1 MSTYSILNKHIQM
14 DWSRDIIGQVRTF
27 YDDRESVKLVD
38 GVQSPNYTS
47 DYVKVIDS
55 NGNVIE
61 GYIPKVNFEIT
72 GGFEKEMDYL
82 MHEMHRYLFRSYPE
96 HSNALIT
103 LTKAERQSYFNEAEH
118 MLDSFWD
125 TENIPS
131 NSELEDFYLKHKF
144 LTNITVARKYCGSS
158 KEEDILIHLFGVPA
172 TFTGAR
178 TFVDDKQDKVVAL
191 AAGLIANTD
200 FNKIYRYY
208 TTSKAATS
216 FESDTFANLTADFT
230 SFVRDIVVAKE
241 LPTLEGTLFDFAIT
255 DDPITPIITNLNNI
269 LEYGSVNG
277 STIKKDGSIDAAGGK
292 RGSISSSMVLSDVI
306 SDQIFGKYSAN
317 IISDADYADLA
328 FDFNTRVT
336 LGSDDATNVVPYQGS
351 NYNTEIIKACEN
363 KFLTREVTFS
373 GLKDAIVLKTGK
385 VCYNK
390 VFVKW
395 FTHLC
400 ASELAKAYVDE
411 QNFGVNYS
419 ANRRMQYN
427 FDVQFDLIEST
438 SGKPVITGFLNRNL
452 LSSIPESKQFK
463 FDFTNPQDDWLDPK
477 EFFQCLSHPGDC
489 EYINF
494 GNGDMFGLKISFN
507 VWEDQRKDP
516 QGNPIGYVSDVVGNP
531 PTSGVFNPVVL
542 LDYVSSECTESGI
555 PFLPRGTLTTV
566 GSVQFYGLNYLRQI
580 ETVPIYFLNK
590 SIYLDDN
597 WMTSINTIEL
607 PIEGGFS
614 LYDRIMDL
622 ASTTVESKTS
632 DDGKIIYFIRKYA
645 LKDEYIANPY
655 EWATSEILNAFAVN
669 TETVIKQIGR
679 SEEVSAQSL
688 AKYNAE
694 MVDETT
700 IRLREDIKDQVM
712 KAGRLEFMLIDAKA
726 QRHFGYLKDSYI
738 KNDYCYCTVGDIYP
752 PLGFADRYVLTCYLY
767 VKGDPIDS
775 REEDHTKFRRKTSVR
790 AAAYDNKYYYET
802 TWGPLS
808 DDNLRWYCDSFTSSK
823 ADSYIEQDNNFTT
836 GNELY
841 DPATLTEYESLTLV
855 SCDPNFIKPI
865 TDLINENKSLYI
877 DSSIKF
883 VSHIPLIQGTTAH
896 SKEYNTISAMFT
908 DTVPN
913 YITFYDIDIKDF
925 PEFEGFYNATVDPDL
940 KDIHYVETIVNR
952 SLMVWGNSIWDGTAD
967 ETTKKLR
974 TIWGGYFSNFIVKDL
989 RDYLPDSYTSIH
1001 SIGSNSSISIKLDNY
1016 NYACNEGEPERRW
1029 NLVYSPSGGVNSSV
1043 HVQVIDYYSHADHL
1057 GKDWKE
1063 YRSEQNVEEPEELA
1077 SILKPTN
1084 GKVPVIDMDDTYNLS
1099 VEKQLTGG
1107 EYKYEIE
1114 TVPLDFNL
1122 KFDWTGRYLYQCRG
1136 LLDNQTLGIQDG
1148 VRLVTHSTNSNI
1160 IQDVKLV
1167 DHQIHYEDYWNPP
1180 MIFQVRHKPI
1190 EAYLGHM
1197 LYEYAKE
1204 SGADSSTELT
1214 MSGFT
1219 DYLASLTYLPAIA
1232 YLEEDKIRLAVFN
1245 TTKDTDNL
1253 LITVQDFGIP
1263 VSMHILTELFGKSC
1277 TGFEFENNAT
1287 MRKVIAALSPTI
1299 YNIPNAT
1306 WTGRLKDAQINLT
1319 DATEIG
1325 LTEADQNDTSN
1336 DKLEVFSDPGINT
1349 ANRMA
1354 IFHKDGDERNDWDIK
1369 KKINQSDKVTIE
1381 EGKDNAKLIRVE
1393 DLMEHSLG
1401 KQNPYGVFKF
1411 QENNKYFK
1419 EFTRES
1425 ITLSATNNGNEYMDC
1440 TIDFGRNEDMEF
1452 DGSDEILL
1460 YAIRGPLIRSV
1471 YAPSKEIQLIERGY
1485 AIGNLNVV
1493 SYDKT
1498 EGGIYLA
1505 DSSASSLSSVTKA
1518 ISDLK
1523 GIDNS
1528 GAELRKFV
1536 TDIVNAPTNESLLP
1550 KDLTKDTVIA
1560 KVCENVYAKNYDN
1573 NITLIGETNS
1583 ESVKNK
1589 YIELKTIW
1597 LEKIKH
1603 QEITVNSAKFG
1614 IKWPSPLREI
1624 GYTFYKRKFV
1634 TEGVVYASEPNKV
1647 YINDSAIIL
1656 RDHIGGGDEVEL
1668 LFVDSLSKDN
1678 PKTQVS
1684 LNVDMS
1690 NYPGPYK
1697 LLAYN
1702 AASEQEMSDDGESI
1716 PVTTIYAY
1724 VGWQRGIAKITI
1736 KDTVEVT
1743 PYGVDAPLTDDE
1755 GGKLQNCSPFT
1766 LDGRFYYT
1774 CVYTNG
1780 NSVTY
1785 EAKPGS
1791 LSPVKETATLEPGEL
1806 YPTVMLSSEEEFQK
1820 YYSFGLTEN
1829 DVPSAVDAIGLSR
1842 MQIVTDSYG
1851 RKIKVTHNSE
1861 GNVYELI
1868 EDAAYL
1874 ERFPVAK
1881 PKNQL
1886 SNSAREDY
1894 LDWLGNVFSVD
1905 GKLVIPVITPDSLSS
1920 NDVLGA
1926 EPTTG
1931 AVESFAQ
1938 SDDAKYLAEL
1948 LFLKDEEGN
1957 YCAQGMSVTDA
1968 LENEYL
1974 LAPDIGEVTTGA
1986 FTSFGTKKQTVP
1998 CITYNEERF
2007 VPAETT
2013 GDQLEAQNWY
2023 NQMLSL
2029 LDAQSAMRLHS
2040 GSSTFNEGEE
2050 WVAIIDKGGCLF
2062 TAWNKRTGAWVR
2074 LSLQNFLGYSTAS
2087 SSYPSNYLTDIPVL
2101 FNTVTSPDRKIWDDY
2116 KEAVVQSTDLQQ
2128 WIIRNAT
2135 MEVPDPDSEDG
2146 KGTTVEWIA
2155 PFSEDTKEL
2164 EEFNEDMMTAFD
2176 KYIDQMNA
2184 ADRLAPNML
2193 NKLDGESAFSLRK
2206 VFTASTQISKSEEKL
2221 GIDTAKKL
2229 KTFLAEKTTLKNN
2242 AANEATK
2249 LGLLEAELSSMKTI
2263 DETRVAKFTTMQN
2276 ALMGLS
2282 GELQDYKTTQNDDWT
2297 LGWSYIQIHGMR
2309 DKDGTTD
2316 YRFMFNRDTAPVSTS
2331 KVLSTDVVL
2340 TNEQIDAA
2348 TELYGK
2354 IPDKSAYVAE
2364 GGKLKAY
2371 LDVISELGVVVR
2383 ERKDLEEATFG
2394 LNKVTPLETNWD
2406 RVDSSTEFAD
2416 SAIFDATLVGGTKT
2430 NYEDWWTYYKKSFGL
2445 TYVNANPN
2453 GVVSQLSSYF
2463 DTSKTNTLSR
2473 LSSSIAS
2480 TLLSER
2486 EYEKG
2491 IADIKTAVDNYQA
2504 AEVNEENE
2512 LRKYQRAKANQ
2523 MLILTGYSDAVLDFD
2538 HWDGPG
2544 GLPRASKYL
2553 ESSYYGWVEDA
2564 VGSSD
2569 RGLQK
2574 AWNDPTGWKTQ
2585 YQRDVEIA
2593 ADFLSIIGGHKYT
2606 WKRTNSSYQLVQESI
2621 AYEDILSHDWNL
2633 STTRGNNFCS
2643 SNQKYYFHV
2652 MTRDQYNQIL
2662 ASTDSTTRGWIME
2675 GRYQWDGTGSR
2686 GPHNCSSANTMFM
2699 VGNIARS
2706 ADWVSTACLV
2716 EDAPLYFYTSN
2727 QLQQLI
2733 NERAVDHKAIATA
2746 YQNVQQA
2753 VSAVFGHDYN
2763 HWQFLPTAQCKGFT
2777 PNLKTDAVAVFNG
2790 RELAI
2795 DWRSAYA
2802 SGISTANDYKTY
2814 MSNAYNC
2821 YGDYITAVNGLS
2833 RLTSTRNEIVGR
2845 LNTAAESLF
2854 GYNYK
2859 QAVNN
2864 SEGRTV
2870 IARLTTD
2877 KAGEQFLNVPT
2888 ICTDTSPY
2896 TVYVNART
2904 DYLNFVKPES
2914 DWHKQLVAYRNSF
2927 KNYREARNIR
2937 RILNYKVFGN
2947 TYDQVSYTAG
2957 DWGEFSLEIEKNTD
2971 ANTWWA
2977 NQQNA
2982 TDMSMQID
2990 PATAVGS
2997 DGMFD
3002 VIALDA
3008 ELKNFAV
3015 KGVFEPDPE
3024 VDSTD
3029 PVASALFTLPNW
3041 TNYGLRGAYLN
3052 ELCKLE
3058 SKWDPLPYP
3067 FPFTNSSGQVVTMAQ
3082 FYELQGDNART
3093 QQLAIFTDYYS
3104 TLGKNDDGSLV
3115 DPTKWDMRAKLKA
3128 TIELSEKVGSDTTG
3142 IENYLPS
3149 NTSVKLGDLVAIGSE
3164 LNDARKL
3171 ARSSGNVHSLI
3182 NNVGVIVD
3190 SEEDVGVAYVYGT
3203 VNYNTYTEVSDEI
3216 KLNII
3221 ASHNNVSTNNTA
3233 KIEDFTPIAEATFL
3247 LKINLANNEV
3257 SAVPMV
3263 DGGALIQSI
3272 VPTHPGYKVIWR
3284 DPSNPKNI
3292 YVQEVS
3298 DLSKLVNTGNL
3309 TNPTDIQFP
3318 FVEMNSN
3325 PSPDPF
3331 KGMEMLLLETLDENL
3346 NVEIDEFSFDED
3358 RFKTATV
3365 SSIQNRTFEDEG
3377 DCIVLR
3383 NSSISFNNVLK
3394 ARAVVLVSDPS
3405 RDNFQFP
3412 YGSSMNFASQIP
3424 EALTIFEVDDAKFA
3438 DFATTANR
3446 FDYDQSSLSRVDLF
3460 LNQYSTVGENLAV
3473 TKSIYPFITDIDT
3486 DGSNVDLLKKFYK
3499 LDDNNQP
3506 KLMRNDLGRQI
3517 IRIVPMGFRL
3527 PLTEKDDNGFVR
3539 LAAFNSEGFL
3549 MRRGEVLNEHY
3560 SIYEG
3565 NSPNRLFQW
3574 DTNHFTYRYLQEDEN
3589 GETQEISQEVV
3600 EGENVVSA
3608 DAYIQTSMLLGKSY
3622 SELMMLTDSN
3632 SKAVLFAG
3640 VYEMVDNPRQ
3650 AVLDNPYRTVS
3661 ADIDAQVSDVAQ
3673 PNALTIEDNYIR
3685 IQMLNN
3691 SFVENVVPL
3700 IEPDASY
3707 RNANER
3713 VRPNF
3718 EVVNEDFSV
3727 TDKSELVNGG
3737 IVLMNLS
3744 VRVVT
3749 KTNSYPRLVPI
3760 TNYKVNTTG
3769 DNTYIDSKSTE
3780 LYIPAGGYGQ
3790 TLTGNYTY
3798 PENNLFAEGTFFD
3811 PNGWTKNKDGDRFNV
3826 VDKDTL
3832 EVRAGDEGCP
3842 KLVYGSFLKA
3852 DRSLPVKLATK
3863 SDQSSYNS
3871 VIIPLDGLVLGK
3883 HSITFPSANRLPWL
3897 AVETV
3902 AGSENT
3908 IFNFEG
3914 TYNLFTSGTTFS
3926 CKMIRKN
3933 SKVDVKNT
3941 TDIASYEDISILST
3955 SGTERTQFSTE
3966 ELIKHLDYTRLY
3978 AGDAVSDLPK
3988 YTRYFDA
3995 HSRQVRLTG
4004 GSLLRDPERRA
4015 CNSQGLIY
4023 KVNNLGQLTTDPVE
4037 AGEWAY
4043 AVRRDSNS
4051 DVYQLENILRD
4062 FTYARGADKI
4072 RSLYSIPFKFENK
4085 TFAIDGNSIAFS
4097 VNPNFISVYTY
4108 ESLKGVGAEFSSIIC
4123 EDDGSAEVGK
4133 EEKYKLNFNTDLSYE
4148 FDAIFSTAF
4157 TRYNFAVMRDRNN
4170 KVVGTVY
4177 FGDYI
4182 DSDYV
4187 MIFSNV

>member
-1 MSTYSILNKHIQM
+1 MEYKLSASAFNQYETVSLTNEIPHMSTYSILNKHIQM

-47 DYVKVIDS
+47 EYVKVIDS

-61 GYIPKVNFEIT
+61 GYIPKVNFEIS

-172 TFTGAR
+172 TFTGAK

-191 AAGLIANTD
+191 ASGLVANTD

-208 TTSKAATS
+208 TTLKAATS
-216 FESDTFANLTADFT
+216 FESDTFANLTTDFT
-230 SFVRDIVVAKE
+230 SFVKDIVVAKE
-241 LPTLEGTLFDFAIT
+241 LLALEGILFDFAIT

-277 STIKKDGSIDAAGGK
+277 STIKKDGTIDPAGGK

-317 IISDADYADLA
+317 IISDADYAELSL
-328 FDFNTRVT
+328 DFNTRVT
-336 LGSDDATNVVPYQGS
+336 LGSDNATNVVPYQGTK
-351 NYNTEIIKACEN
+351 YNTEIVKACEN
-363 KFLTREVTFS
+363 KFLTREVTFA
-373 GLKDAIVLKTGK
+373 GLKDAIVLKTGA

-400 ASELAKAYVDE
+400 ASELAKAYIDE
-411 QNFGVNYS
+411 QSFGVNYS

-427 FDVQFDLIEST
+427 FDVQFDLVESK
-438 SGKPVITGFLNRNL
+438 SNKPVITGFLNRNL
-452 LSSIPESKQFK
+452 ISSIPESKQFV

-494 GNGDMFGLKISFN
+494 GNGDEFGLKISFN

-542 LDYVSSECTESGI
+542 LDYVSTEGTESGI
-555 PFLPRGTLTTV
+555 PFLPRGVLTPE

-590 SIYLDDN
+590 AIYLEDN
-597 WMTSINTIEL
+597 WLTSINTIEL

-614 LYDRIMDL
+614 LYERIMDL
-622 ASTTVESKTS
+622 ATTTVESKTS
-632 DDGKIIYFIRKYA
+632 DDGKIIYFIRKYE
-645 LKDEYIANPY
+645 LKDEYLEDPY
-655 EWATSEILNAFAVN
+655 KWATSEILNAFAVN
-669 TETVIKQIGR
+669 TETIIKQIGR

-700 IRLREDIKDQVM
+700 IRLREDIKNQVM
-712 KAGRLEFMLIDAKA
+712 RAGRLEFMLIDAKA

-738 KNDYCYCTVGDIYP
+738 KNDYCYCTIGDVYP
-752 PLGFADRYVLTCYLY
+752 PLGFAGRNVLTCYLY

-775 REEDHTKFRRKTSVR
+775 REEDRTKFRRGTTVR

-802 TWGPLS
+802 TWRPLS

-823 ADSYIEQDNNFTT
+823 ADSYIEQDNNFTIV
-836 GNELY
+836 NELY

-855 SCDPNFIKPI
+855 SCDPKFIKPI

-925 PEFEGFYNATVDPDL
+925 PEFEGFYNATVDPNL

-952 SLMVWGNSIWDGTAD
+952 SLIVWGNSIWDGTAD

-1001 SIGSNSSISIKLDNY
+1001 SIGSNSSVSIKLDNY
-1016 NYACNEGEPERRW
+1016 NYACNEGEPERLW

-1043 HVQVIDYYSHADHL
+1043 HMQVIDYYANADHL

-1063 YRSEQNVEEPEELA
+1063 YRPEQTADEPEELA
-1077 SILKPTN
+1077 SILKPTG
-1084 GKVPVIDMDDTYNLS
+1084 GKIPVIDLDDTYGLS
-1099 VEKQLTGG
+1099 VEKQSTSG

-1114 TVPLDFNL
+1114 TVPLDFHL
-1122 KFDWTGRYLYQCRG
+1122 KFDWTGNYLYQCKG
-1136 LLDNQTLGIQDG
+1136 LLDNQTLGIRDG
-1148 VRLVTHSTNSNI
+1148 VSLVTHSGSSNV
-1160 IQDVKLV
+1160 IQDIKLV
-1167 DHQIHYEDYWNPP
+1167 DHQIHYEEYWNPLKV
-1180 MIFQVRHKPI
+1180 FQIRYKPI
-1190 EAYLGHM
+1190 EAYLVHM
-1197 LYEYAKE
+1197 LYEYTKVNVV
-1204 SGADSSTELT
+1204 DSNTELT

-1219 DYLASLTYLPAIA
+1219 DYLASLSYLPAIA
-1232 YLEEDKIRLAVFN
+1232 YLEEDKLRLAVFN
-1245 TTKDTDNL
+1245 TTKDTNSL
-1253 LITVQDFGIP
+1253 LITIQDFGIP
-1263 VSMHILTELFGKSC
+1263 ISMHIITELFGKSC

-1299 YNIPNAT
+1299 YNIPNST
-1306 WTGRLKDAQINLT
+1306 WTGRLKETQINLT
-1319 DATEIG
+1319 NSTAIG
-1325 LTEADQNDTSN
+1325 LTKDEMEDGSIANDS
-1336 DKLEVFSDPGINT
+1336 LEVSADPNLNT
-1349 ANRMA
+1349 LNRVA
-1354 IFHKDGDERNDWDIK
+1354 IFHKDGDERKDWDIK

-1401 KQNPYGVFKF
+1401 KSNPYGVFKF

-1452 DGSDEILL
+1452 DGGDEILL

-1471 YAPSKEIQLIERGY
+1471 YTPSKETQLIERGY

-1505 DSSASSLSSVTKA
+1505 DSSATSLSSVSKA

-1523 GIDNS
+1523 GVDNS
-1528 GAELRKFV
+1528 DAELRKFV
-1536 TDIVNAPTNESLLP
+1536 TDIVKNKNTGSLP
-1550 KDLTKDTVIA
+1550 DNLTKDAIVA
-1560 KVCENVYAKNYDN
+1560 KVCENVYSKNYDN
-1573 NITLIGETNS
+1573 NIVLIGSADS

-1589 YIELKTIW
+1589 YTELKTTW
-1597 LEKIKH
+1597 PEKIKH
-1603 QEITVNSAKFG
+1603 QEITVNSAEFG
-1614 IKWPSPLREI
+1614 IKWPSPLKDI

-1647 YINDSAIIL
+1647 YIDDAAIIL

-1668 LFVDSLSKDN
+1668 IFIDSLSKDN

-1702 AASEQEMSDDGESI
+1702 AASEQEMSDEGESI
-1716 PVTTIYAY
+1716 AVTTLYAY

-1736 KDTVEVT
+1736 KDTVEVA
-1743 PYGVDAPLTDDE
+1743 PYGVEAPLTYEE
-1755 GGKLQNCSPFT
+1755 GGSVGKLQNCSPFT
-1766 LDGRFYYT
+1766 LNDRFYYT

-1780 NSVTY
+1780 ASVTF
-1785 EAKPGS
+1785 EAKPGA
-1791 LSPVKETATLEPGEL
+1791 LSPTKDIAILEPGEL
-1806 YPTVMLSSEEEFQK
+1806 HSAVELSSEEEFQK
-1820 YYSFGLTEN
+1820 YYSFGLAESE
-1829 DVPSAVDAIGLSR
+1829 VPSAVDAISLSE
-1842 MQIVTDSYG
+1842 MQIVTDNYG

-1874 ERFPVAK
+1874 ERFPVVN
-1881 PKNQL
+1881 PKNVL
-1886 SNSAREDY
+1886 SNSAKKDY
-1894 LDWLGNVFSVD
+1894 LDWLSNVFSVD
-1905 GKLVIPVITPDSLSS
+1905 GKLEIPVITPD
-1920 NDVLGA
+1920 D
-1926 EPTTG
+1926 PTENEIAAG
-1931 AVESFAQ
+1931 GSESFSQ
-1938 SDDAKYLAEL
+1938 SEDVKYLAEL
-1948 LFLKDEEGN
+1948 LFLKDEKGN
-1957 YCAQGMSVTDA
+1957 YLAQGMSITDA
-1968 LENEYL
+1968 LAAGYL
-1974 LAPDIGEVTTGA
+1974 LAPNIEEITTGA
-1986 FTSFGTKKQTVP
+1986 FTLLGTKKQTVP
-1998 CITYNEERF
+1998 CITYNGERL
-2007 VPAETT
+2007 VPAGTN
-2013 GDQLEAQNWY
+2013 GDILEAQNWY
-2023 NQMLSL
+2023 SQMLSL
-2029 LDAQSAMRLHS
+2029 LDTQSTMRLNPS
-2040 GSSTFNEGEE
+2040 SSTFSEGEE
-2050 WVAIIDKGGCLF
+2050 WVVIIDKGGCLF
-2062 TAWNKRTGAWVR
+2062 AAWNKRTGVWVR
-2074 LSLQNFLGYSTAS
+2074 LGLQNFLGYSTTS
-2087 SSYPSNYLTDIPVL
+2087 SSYPSNYITDIPVL
-2101 FNTVTSPDRKIWDDY
+2101 FNTVTAPDRKIWDDY
-2116 KEAVVQSTDLQQ
+2116 KDAVVQSKDLQQ

-2135 MEVPDPDSEDG
+2135 TEVVDPESEDG
-2146 KGTTVEWIA
+2146 KGTKIEWIA
-2155 PFSEDTKEL
+2155 PFSEDTKTL
-2164 EEFNEDMMTAFD
+2164 EEFNEEMMVAFND
-2176 KYIDQMNA
+2176 YIAQMNA

-2193 NKLDGESAFSLRK
+2193 NKIDNESAFSLRK
-2206 VFTASTQISKSEEKL
+2206 LFTA
-2221 GIDTAKKL
+2221 A
-2229 KTFLAEKTTLKNN
+2229 
-2242 AANEATK
+2242 
-2249 LGLLEAELSSMKTI
+2249 
-2263 DETRVAKFTTMQN
+2263 
-2276 ALMGLS
+2276 
-2282 GELQDYKTTQNDDWT
+2282 TQN
-2297 LGWSYIQIHGMR
+2297 S
-2309 DKDGTTD
+2309 
-2316 YRFMFNRDTAPVSTS
+2316 
-2331 KVLSTDVVL
+2331 
-2340 TNEQIDAA
+2340 
-2348 TELYGK
+2348 
-2354 IPDKSAYVAE
+2354 
-2364 GGKLKAY
+2364 
-2371 LDVISELGVVVR
+2371 
-2383 ERKDLEEATFG
+2383 
-2394 LNKVTPLETNWD
+2394 
-2406 RVDSSTEFAD
+2406 
-2416 SAIFDATLVGGTKT
+2416 
-2430 NYEDWWTYYKKSFGL
+2430 
-2445 TYVNANPN
+2445 
-2453 GVVSQLSSYF
+2453 
-2463 DTSKTNTLSR
+2463 
-2473 LSSSIAS
+2473 
-2480 TLLSER
+2480 
-2486 EYEKG
+2486 
-2491 IADIKTAVDNYQA
+2491 
-2504 AEVNEENE
+2504 
-2512 LRKYQRAKANQ
+2512 
-2523 MLILTGYSDAVLDFD
+2523 
-2538 HWDGPG
+2538 
-2544 GLPRASKYL
+2544 
-2553 ESSYYGWVEDA
+2553 
-2564 VGSSD
+2564 
-2569 RGLQK
+2569 
-2574 AWNDPTGWKTQ
+2574 DPT
-2585 YQRDVEIA
+2585 
-2593 ADFLSIIGGHKYT
+2593 
-2606 WKRTNSSYQLVQESI
+2606 
-2621 AYEDILSHDWNL
+2621 
-2633 STTRGNNFCS
+2633 
-2643 SNQKYYFHV
+2643 
-2652 MTRDQYNQIL
+2652 
-2662 ASTDSTTRGWIME
+2662 
-2675 GRYQWDGTGSR
+2675 
-2686 GPHNCSSANTMFM
+2686 
-2699 VGNIARS
+2699 
-2706 ADWVSTACLV
+2706 
-2716 EDAPLYFYTSN
+2716 
-2727 QLQQLI
+2727 
-2733 NERAVDHKAIATA
+2733 
-2746 YQNVQQA
+2746 
-2753 VSAVFGHDYN
+2753 
-2763 HWQFLPTAQCKGFT
+2763 
-2777 PNLKTDAVAVFNG
+2777 
-2790 RELAI
+2790 
-2795 DWRSAYA
+2795 
-2802 SGISTANDYKTY
+2802 
-2814 MSNAYNC
+2814 
-2821 YGDYITAVNGLS
+2821 
-2833 RLTSTRNEIVGR
+2833 
-2845 LNTAAESLF
+2845 
-2854 GYNYK
+2854 
-2859 QAVNN
+2859 
-2864 SEGRTV
+2864 
-2870 IARLTTD
+2870 
-2877 KAGEQFLNVPT
+2877 
-2888 ICTDTSPY
+2888 
-2896 TVYVNART
+2896 
-2904 DYLNFVKPES
+2904 
-2914 DWHKQLVAYRNSF
+2914 
-2927 KNYREARNIR
+2927 
-2937 RILNYKVFGN
+2937 
-2947 TYDQVSYTAG
+2947 
-2957 DWGEFSLEIEKNTD
+2957 
-2971 ANTWWA
+2971 
-2977 NQQNA
+2977 
-2982 TDMSMQID
+2982 
-2990 PATAVGS
+2990 
-2997 DGMFD
+2997 
-3002 VIALDA
+3002 
-3008 ELKNFAV
+3008 
-3015 KGVFEPDPE
+3015 
-3024 VDSTD
+3024 
-3029 PVASALFTLPNW
+3029 
-3041 TNYGLRGAYLN
+3041 
-3052 ELCKLE
+3052 
-3058 SKWDPLPYP
+3058 WDPLPYP
-3067 FPFTNSSGQVVTMAQ
+3067 FPFTSSTGEVITKDY
-3082 FYELQGDNART
+3082 FYGLQDMGISDVRS
-3093 QQLAIFTDYYS
+3093 QQLKILSDYYG
-3104 TLGKNDDGSLV
+3104 TLEKNADGSLV
-3115 DPTKWDMRAKLKA
+3115 DPTKWDARAKLRA
-3128 TIELSEKVGSDTTG
+3128 TIEFAEKSDSDVTG

-3149 NTSVKLGDLVAIGSE
+3149 NTSVQLGDLVAIGPE
-3164 LNDARKL
+3164 LNLARKL
-3171 ARSSGNVHSLI
+3171 TRGSGSVHSLI
-3182 NNVGVIVD
+3182 NNVGVLVD
-3190 SEEDVGVAYVYGT
+3190 SEEGVGIAYVYGT
-3203 VNYNTYTEVSDEI
+3203 VNYSAYTNVSDDI

-3221 ASHNNVSTNNTA
+3221 SSHNNISTNHTA
-3233 KIEDFTPIAEATFL
+3233 EIENFTPISEATFL

-3257 SAVPMV
+3257 SVVPMA
-3263 DGGALIQSI
+3263 DNGALIQSI
-3272 VPTHPGYKVIWR
+3272 VPTNPGYKVVWR
-3284 DPSNPKNI
+3284 DPSNSKNI
-3292 YVQEVS
+3292 CVQEVN
-3298 DLSKLVNTGNL
+3298 DLSKITNTEV
-3309 TNPTDIQFP
+3309 PE

-3331 KGMEMLLLETLDENL
+3331 KGVEMLLLETLDENL
-3346 NVEIDEFSFDED
+3346 KVEVDEFSFDED

-3377 DCIVLR
+3377 DCIILR
-3383 NSSISFNNVLK
+3383 NSSISFNNIPK

-3412 YGSSMNFASQIP
+3412 YGSSMNFASQVP
-3424 EALTIFEVDDAKFA
+3424 EALTIFEVDDAKYA
-3438 DFATTANR
+3438 DFAATINR
-3446 FDYDQSSLSRVDLF
+3446 FDYDQSTLSRVDVF
-3460 LNQYSTVGENLAV
+3460 LNQYSIVGEKLKT

-3549 MRRGEVLNEHY
+3549 MRRGKVLNKHY

-3565 NSPNRLFQW
+3565 DAPNRLFQW
-3574 DTNHFTYRYLQEDEN
+3574 DTDHFSYRYLQENEDGTTE
-3589 GETQEISQEVV
+3589 EISKEVV

-3608 DAYIQTSMLLGKSY
+3608 DAYVQTSMLLGKSY

-3650 AVLDNPYRTVS
+3650 AVLDNPYKVVS
-3661 ADIDAQVSDVAQ
+3661 AEIDAQTSSGAQ

-3691 SFVENVVPL
+3691 SFVENVVPS

-3713 VRPNF
+3713 VRPNLG
-3718 EVVNEDFSV
+3718 VVNEDFSV
-3727 TDKSELVNGG
+3727 TDDSELVNGG
-3737 IVLMNLS
+3737 IVLMNLN
-3744 VRVVT
+3744 VKVVT

-3769 DNTYIDSKSTE
+3769 DNTYIDSESTE
-3780 LYIPAGGYGQ
+3780 LYIPTGGYGQ

-3798 PENNLFAEGTFFD
+3798 PEENLFVEGTFF
-3811 PNGWTKNKDGDRFNV
+3811 NTKGFTKNKSGQKFTV

-3832 EVRAGDEGCP
+3832 EVRNDKDCP

-3852 DRSLPVKLATK
+3852 DKALPVKLATRD
-3863 SDQSSYNS
+3863 SNSSYNA

-3883 HSITFPSANRLPWL
+3883 HSITFPNASNLPWL
-3897 AVETV
+3897 VVDKAANSDT
-3902 AGSENT
+3902 T

-3914 TYNLFTSGTTFS
+3914 TYNLFTSGATFS

-3933 SKVDVKNT
+3933 SKVDVNNT
-3941 TDIASYEDISILST
+3941 TDVASYEDISILSE
-3955 SGTERTQFSTE
+3955 SGTEKTRFSTE

-3978 AGDAVSDLPK
+3978 AGDAISDLPK

-3995 HSRQVRLTG
+3995 HSRQIRLTG
-4004 GSLLRDPERRA
+4004 GNLLRDSDRRA

-4023 KVNNLGQLTTDPVE
+4023 KVNNLGQLTTDPIE
-4037 AGEWAY
+4037 SGEWAY

-4062 FTYARGADKI
+4062 FTYTRGADKV

-4085 TFAIDGNSIAFS
+4085 TFEIDGNSIIFS
-4097 VNPNFISVYTY
+4097 TNPNFVSVYTY
-4108 ESLKGVGAEFSSIIC
+4108 ENLKGVGAEFNSIIC
-4123 EDDGSAEVGK
+4123 EDDGSAEVTK

-4157 TRYNFAVMRDRNN
+4157 TRYNFAVMRDKNN